1 VGFRV
6 GVLNP
11 FRQTPGR
18 LPRGLFQNP
27 CYLQLMESVAPTSEL
42 RSSNF
47 FNTITFGDLL
57 KALTLVVSIALAYGA
72 LDKRITVLEKS
83 NETVSESLKT
93 IERKL
98 DEQRDVNIEMIQ
110 TIYEERQKSNQGR
123 K

>member
-1 VGFRV
+1 
-6 GVLNP
+6 
-11 FRQTPGR
+11 
-18 LPRGLFQNP
+18 
-27 CYLQLMESVAPTSEL
+27 MESVTPTSEL
-42 RSSNF
+42 RSPTF

-57 KALTLVVSIALAYGA
+57 KALAMIVSVALAYGA

-98 DEQRDVNIEMIQ
+98 DEQRDVNLEMLQ
-110 TIYEERQKSNQGR
+110 RIYQEREKTNQER